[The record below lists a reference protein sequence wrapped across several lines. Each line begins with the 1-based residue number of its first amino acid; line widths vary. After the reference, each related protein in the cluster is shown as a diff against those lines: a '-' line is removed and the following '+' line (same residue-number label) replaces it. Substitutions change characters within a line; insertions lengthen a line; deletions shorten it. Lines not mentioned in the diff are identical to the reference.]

1 MGIMWLLM
9 ATRTVT
15 PFAGAWIEIA
25 EDYVPVRCA
34 PPSLPSRERGL
45 KYGDGLYPQN
55 GQGSLPLRERG
66 LKCIRTLHT
75 KEKISRS
82 PRGAWI
88 EICRMQNCND
98 ANITAHSG
106 RGME

>member
-1 MGIMWLLM
+1 MGDLLS
-9 ATRTVT
+9 V
-15 PFAGAWIEIA
+15 FAVAPLVGARIEI
-25 EDYVPVRCA
+25 VSFKRCRMRIK
-34 PPSLPSRERGL
+34 SLPSW
-45 KYGDGLYPQN
+45 
-55 GQGSLPLRERG
+55 ERG

-106 RGME
+106 RGTE

>member
-1 MGIMWLLM
+1 MKFV
-9 ATRTVT
+9 ADVT
-15 PFAGAWIEIA
+15 DHRVEAVAPLVGARIEIEEEQEILTA
-25 EDYVPVRCA
+25 YR
-34 PPSLPSRERGL
+34 SLPSW
-45 KYGDGLYPQN
+45 
-55 GQGSLPLRERG
+55 ERG

-75 KEKISRS
+75 KEKISHS

>member
-1 MGIMWLLM
+1 MICCLFSL
-9 ATRTVT
+9 
-15 PFAGAWIEIA
+15 
-25 EDYVPVRCA
+25 
-34 PPSLPSRERGL
+34 SLPSWERGL
-45 KYGDGLYPQN
+45 KYSYRPLSEMLPM
-55 GQGSLPLRERG
+55 SLPSWERG

-82 PRGAWI
+82 PHGAWI